1 MKVYRRAFL
10 LGLPLTLALGC
21 GRFHGLDIGLM
32 TPLDNF
38 HTVEAGRLYRSAQL
52 GKVTLA
58 NVIHKYDVRTVVNLR
73 GESPG
78 SSWYDNEKACCQAN
92 GARLVNIAMESE
104 RMPSRDALL
113 ELYNTFE
120 NGEYPM
126 LVHCKAGS
134 DRTGAAVAIWRM
146 LVCGESKQAA
156 ERELSAA
163 YGHSRALY
171 PAWDRLLG
179 MFQPSRAWIEHDYPV
194 R

>member
-1 MKVYRRAFL
+1 MTIHRRAFL
-10 LGLPLTLALGC
+10 GLPLFFVLGC
-21 GRFHGLDIGLM
+21 GRFHALDVGLM

-38 HTVEAGRLYRSAQL
+38 HTVEPGRLYRSAQL
-52 GKVTLA
+52 GQVTLA
-58 NVIHKYDVRTVVNLR
+58 RVIKDHDIRTVVNLR
-73 GESPG
+73 GANAG
-78 SSWYDNEKACCQAN
+78 SSWYDNEKACCEAH
-92 GARLVNIAMESE
+92 GAKLVNIPMESE

-113 ELYNTFE
+113 DLYDTFE

-146 LVCGESKQAA
+146 MVRGESKQAA
-156 ERELSAA
+156 GRELSAA
-163 YGHSRALY
+163 YGHSRTMY

-179 MFQPSRAWIEHDYPV
+179 MFQPNREWIEREYPV